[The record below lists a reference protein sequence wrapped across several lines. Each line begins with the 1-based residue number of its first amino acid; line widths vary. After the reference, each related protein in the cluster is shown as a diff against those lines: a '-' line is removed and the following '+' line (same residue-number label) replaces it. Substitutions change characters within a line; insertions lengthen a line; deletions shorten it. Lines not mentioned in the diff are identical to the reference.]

1 MSQGRDSSG
10 QDSAGQNADRGYRV
24 LIVDDNLPS
33 AEMLSEI
40 LALEGHTVQMAHTG
54 ADALR
59 IAPGFAPDVAVLDIG
74 LPDQDGFEPFVSASS
89 GGDAPD
95 GCSGPA
101 RGCAFLYTS
110 SSWAA
115 LTCVYRC
122 VVESCTCPSSS
133 WIARRS
139 APRCSRCVANE
150 WRSACGLMPNRVLH
164 AATYRATRR

>member
-10 QDSAGQNADRGYRV
+10 QDSTGQNADRGYRV

-74 LPDQDGFEPFVSASS
+74 LPDQDGFEL
-89 GGDAPD
+89 
-95 GCSGPA
+95 A
-101 RGCAFLYTS
+101 RRLKADP
-110 SSWAA
+110 A
-115 LTCVYRC
+115 LTKVRL
-122 VVESCTCPSSS
+122 
-133 WIARRS
+133 IAVSGYGQAQYPRRS
-139 APRCSRCVANE
+139 KEAGFEHYLVKPVDLDKLLA
-150 WRSACGLMPNRVLH
+150 LI
-164 AATYRATRR
+164 RALP